1 MLNMENPEVNRRI
14 AQVETMPEI
23 KEECASP
30 PAEKIYVAVGKDLDQ
45 RQKPLIFLLHIR
57 PALRYFPSPS
67 KYFADPI
74 EFGCM
79 YQFLICYFFLNELVV
94 YVISVGKIPLN
105 QPSKDALEAYR
116 KDEEK
121 EINLCMNKYLDMCT
135 IAKVRLPSA
144 MDK

>member
-1 MLNMENPEVNRRI
+1 MENPEVNRRI

-45 RQKPLIFLLHIR
+45 RQKALIFLLHIR
-57 PALRYFPSPS
+57 PALRYFPSP
-67 KYFADPI
+67 I
-74 EFGCM
+74 
-79 YQFLICYFFLNELVV
+79 
-94 YVISVGKIPLN
+94 GKIPLN
-105 QPSKDALEAYR
+105 QARKDALEAYR

-135 IAKVRLPSA
+135 IAKVKAGHLIIEREEVCKGIVEVVSERGITRLQPAAPFLSLRNNFI
-144 MDK
+144 